1 MNEPTDF
8 PARGKTKENMEEL
21 KRAEK
26 KLEAAEERLKEET
39 ALWRLLLEQ
48 SRDGIVILDEN
59 GGVFE
64 ANRQFAEML
73 GCSLDEVY
81 FLHVWDWDGQ
91 FPREQIQEM
100 LKDVDESGARFE
112 TRHKR
117 RDGTIIDVELSN
129 NGLVYKGRKLILCLC
144 RDVTERKKMEEAIR
158 ESERKYR
165 ELSII
170 DELTR
175 LYNSRHFYSQLA
187 LEMNRADRYRQ
198 PLALMMLDLDNFKQF
213 TDVYGHMEGDRFLSL
228 IGPMIRGCLRKTDL
242 AFRFGGD
249 EFAILLPMTTL
260 KGAESTAGRIQA
272 RLADKNL
279 LPDGAGDFRVTV
291 SIGIAKHRYG
301 ETPEEF
307 LRRADMFLYT
317 SKKEGKDTVSLSTSK
332 KHFDHA

>member
-1 MNEPTDF
+1 MNEPTGF
-8 PARGKTKENMEEL
+8 PGPGEIKGKMEEL
-21 KRAEK
+21 KRVEK
-26 KLEAAEERLKEET
+26 KLEAAEDRLKEET

-48 SRDGIVILDEN
+48 SRDGIVILEED
-59 GGVFE
+59 GRVFE
-64 ANRQFAEML
+64 SNRRFAEML
-73 GCSLDEVY
+73 GCPLDEVY
-81 FLHVWDWDGQ
+81 FLKVWDWDGE
-91 FPREQIQEM
+91 FPREQLQEM
-100 LKDVDESGARFE
+100 LKEVDERGARFE
-112 TRHKR
+112 TCHKR

-144 RDVTERKKMEEAIR
+144 RDVTERKKMEEALR

-170 DELTR
+170 DELTQ

-213 TDVYGHMEGDRFLSL
+213 NDTYGHIEGDRFLSL
-228 IGPMIRGCLRKTDL
+228 LGPMIRGCLRKTDL

>member
-1 MNEPTDF
+1 MNEPTGF
-8 PARGKTKENMEEL
+8 PGPGEIKGKMEEL
-21 KRAEK
+21 KRVEK
-26 KLEAAEERLKEET
+26 KLEAPEDRLKEET

-48 SRDGIVILDEN
+48 SRDGIVILEED
-59 GGVFE
+59 GRVFE
-64 ANRQFAEML
+64 SNRRFAEML
-73 GCSLDEVY
+73 GCPPDDVY
-81 FLHVWDWDGQ
+81 FLHAWDWDGQ
-91 FPREQIQEM
+91 FPREQLQEM
-100 LKDVDESGARFE
+100 LKEVDERAARFE
-112 TRHKR
+112 TCHKR

-144 RDVTERKKMEEAIR
+144 RDVTERKKMEEALR

-170 DELTR
+170 DELTQ

-213 TDVYGHMEGDRFLSL
+213 NDTYGHIEGDRFLSL
-228 IGPMIRGCLRKTDL
+228 LGPMIRECLRKTDL

-260 KGAESTAGRIQA
+260 KGAEATAGRIQA
-272 RLADKNL
+272 PMGEKNL
-279 LPDGAGDFRVTV
+279 SPSEENEFRVTV
-291 SIGIAKHRYG
+291 SIGIAQHRHK

-307 LRRADMFLYT
+307 LRRADVFLYT
-317 SKKEGKDTVSLSTSK
+317 SKKEGKDTISLP
-332 KHFDHA
+332 AL

>member
-1 MNEPTDF
+1 MNEPTGF
-8 PARGKTKENMEEL
+8 PGPGEIKGKMEEL
-21 KRAEK
+21 KRVEK
-26 KLEAAEERLKEET
+26 KLEAAEDRLKEET

-48 SRDGIVILDEN
+48 SRDGIVILEED
-59 GGVFE
+59 GSVFE
-64 ANRQFAEML
+64 ANRRFAEML
-73 GCSLDEVY
+73 GCPPDEVY

-91 FPREQIQEM
+91 FPREQLQEM
-100 LKDVDESGARFE
+100 LKEVDERGARFE
-112 TRHKR
+112 TCHKR

-144 RDVTERKKMEEAIR
+144 RDVTERKKMEEALR

-213 TDVYGHMEGDRFLSL
+213 NDTYGHMEGDRFLSSL
-228 IGPMIRGCLRKTDL
+228 GPMIRGCLRKTDL

-249 EFAILLPMTTL
+249 EFAVLLPMTAL
-260 KGAESTAGRIQA
+260 KGAEATAGRIQA
-272 RLADKNL
+272 RMADKSL
-279 LPDGAGDFRVTV
+279 SPAGENRFRVTA
-291 SIGIAKHRYG
+291 SIGIAQHRYG

-307 LRRADMFLYT
+307 LRRADLFLYT
-317 SKKEGKDTVSLSTSK
+317 SKKEGKDTVSLPVSRS
-332 KHFDHA
+332 